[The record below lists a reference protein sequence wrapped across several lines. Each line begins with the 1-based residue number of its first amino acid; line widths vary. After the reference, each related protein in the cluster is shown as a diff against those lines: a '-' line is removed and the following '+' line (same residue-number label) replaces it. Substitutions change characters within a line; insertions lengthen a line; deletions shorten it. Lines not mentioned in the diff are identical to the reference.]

1 MKTNYFMRLVIPVVL
16 CSMFSCSSKSH
27 EQQDMQFP
35 DLPLRMTIRNR
46 LAAMDTALVLPDG
59 LTEEEKVIYIEN
71 HVLTT
76 PITAEELLALTPVH
90 DLDPYTEWY
99 EGGWPE
105 EYMEKVRMANRFMR
119 MQYVAYGDPMDE
131 LQWVDATHA
140 ILTEYAT
147 SYDIT
152 ESQALDSML
161 AGVEHMEA
169 GSQFDLNQ
177 WTYVLASVEYY
188 KTLAAYKSLIDDM
201 LEYKKDMFLQEY
213 IAWNKMN
220 KARHK
225 AYVYIRRAG
234 DHYSSLPMEYEAM
247 YSAYAIY
254 RRQLLALENEV
265 VWANKT
271 YKRKH
276 PVVKV
281 EDWEGYLDTKLYRT
295 AEDEDSTIVKEVDQ
309 SVRTWL
315 RIRKRIAKN
324 VYSGFQ
330 DSYDNLTNDYYWT
343 IIHEA
348 EPMPKGYY

>member
-1 MKTNYFMRLVIPVVL
+1 MRANCFLMFAILAVVCGML
-16 CSMFSCSSKSH
+16 SCTTQSQ

-35 DLPLRMTIRNR
+35 DIPLRMTIRNR

-90 DLDPYTEWY
+90 DLDPSTEWY

-105 EYMEKVRMANRFMR
+105 EYMEKVCIANRFMR

-131 LQWVDATHA
+131 LQWMEAAYA
-140 ILTEYAT
+140 ILTEYA
-147 SYDIT
+147 SSHAIT

-161 AGVEHMEA
+161 AGLVHMEA
-169 GSQFDLNQ
+169 GSQFDMNQ
-177 WTYVLASVEYY
+177 WSYVLASVEYY
-188 KTLAAYKSLIDDM
+188 RTLAAYKSLIDAM
-201 LEYKKDMFLQEY
+201 PEFKKDMFIQEY
-213 IAWNKMN
+213 KAWNKMN

-225 AYVYIRRAG
+225 AYVHIRRAG

-247 YSAYAIY
+247 YAAYATY
-254 RRQLLALENEV
+254 RRNLLTKENDV
-265 VWANKT
+265 VWANKK
-271 YKRKH
+271 YNRKH
-276 PVVKV
+276 PIVKA
-281 EDWEGYLDTKLYRT
+281 EDWEDYLDTKLYRT
-295 AEDEDSTIVKEVDQ
+295 AEDEDSALVNEVDQ
-309 SVRTWL
+309 TVRTWF
-315 RIRKRIAKN
+315 RTRKRIAKN
-324 VYSGFQ
+324 VFSGYQ

-348 EPMPKGYY
+348 EPMPRGYY